1 MPLLLFAL
9 PLSPQADQ
17 PAVFLRGTDQLNQLA
32 LLSAASQQTER
43 AQSDAQSPQVDG
55 IAHIALRVSDLER
68 ERTFLKSLG
77 LEEAFAQ
84 TSGTTTTEVFF
95 KVNNRQFIE
104 LYPPKSEIN
113 GLGLMHICYESDSL
127 QQLAALYVSRGLPM
141 SAVKK
146 GGAGNLI
153 TSLHDPFGQEVE
165 ITQYLPGSRHF
176 EDRGKHLGASRIS
189 DELQGI
195 ELPVPDIDEAMKFYT
210 VAFGFEQWK
219 DFRGARLRISS
230 DADQWIALEAAGAGA
245 RPRLVFRVP
254 NVKRA
259 ADQLRKKGLKLA
271 FRKGSA
277 CIDDPDGNLFIFSE
291 Q

>member
-1 MPLLLFAL
+1 
-9 PLSPQADQ
+9 
-17 PAVFLRGTDQLNQLA
+17 
-32 LLSAASQQTER
+32 
-43 AQSDAQSPQVDG
+43 
-55 IAHIALRVSDLER
+55 
-68 ERTFLKSLG
+68 
-77 LEEAFAQ
+77 
-84 TSGTTTTEVFF
+84 
-95 KVNNRQFIE
+95 
-104 LYPPKSEIN
+104 
-113 GLGLMHICYESDSL
+113 MHICYESDSL

-195 ELPVPDIDEAMKFYT
+195 ELPVPDLDEAMKFYT

-230 DADQWIALEAAGAGA
+230 DADQWIALEAAGAGV